1 MSAPPGSRI
10 PLTGRTGGGPEQSA
24 WAARPISER
33 LKVMRRLRHLMVD
46 SAGALANEIAVPGH
60 NRREVI
66 LSEILPL
73 AAAIRFLER
82 EAAGL
87 LKDRHSGIRGR
98 PVWLGRVKAIT
109 RREPYGIIGIIGAS
123 NYPLLLAGVQ
133 TVQALAAGNAVL
145 LKPGAGGSKAAEALQ
160 NLLTKAGLPDGMLK
174 VLPDTV
180 AAGAEL
186 TDGRCHK
193 LMFTGSFT
201 TGCKV
206 LASLAR
212 HAIPAVV
219 ELSGCDAVFVRE
231 DADLSLVV
239 RALVFGLDLNESCTC
254 IAPRR
259 ILVARPLVVTLAAA
273 LKAAVVTRPASA
285 REEALLRP
293 ICENAAANGAALLAG
308 GPQSDGGFHVPC
320 LLTGVRP
327 DMAAAAADV
336 FAPLLSLISTE
347 DDEAALA
354 ANARCAYALGAS
366 VFSANVDAAQRL
378 ADKIP
383 AGSVCIN
390 DLIAPT
396 ADPRTPFGGR
406 GHSGFGVTRG
416 AEGLLEMTTLKVIH
430 RRLGR
435 FLPHHDP
442 PRDGDDDFFLDMLVA
457 GHAPRFRARIAALVR
472 MIRSPIARRPPST
485 PDRQS

>member
-1 MSAPPGSRI
+1 MSAPPGSRS
-10 PLTGRTGGGPEQSA
+10 PVAGRTGGGPEQAA
-24 WAARPISER
+24 WAARSVSER
-33 LKVMRRLRHLMVD
+33 LKVLRRLRHLMVE
-46 SAGALANEIAVPGH
+46 SAGALADKIAVPGH

-82 EAAGL
+82 EGVRL

-98 PVWLGRVKAIT
+98 PMWLGRVKAT
-109 RREPYGIIGIIGAS
+109 ARREPYGTIGIIGAS

-145 LKPGAGGSKAAEALQ
+145 LKPGGGGSMAAQALQ
-160 NLLTKAGLPDGMLK
+160 NLLTKAGLPDGLLT

-186 TDGRCHK
+186 ADGGCHK
-193 LMFTGSFT
+193 LIFTGSFT

-206 LASLAR
+206 LASLAT

-259 ILVARPLVVTLAAA
+259 ILVARPLVETLAAA
-273 LKAAVVTRPASA
+273 LKAAVITRPASA
-285 REEALLRP
+285 REEAVLRP
-293 ICENAAANGAALLAG
+293 IFENAAANGAALLAG
-308 GPQSDGGFHVPC
+308 GPQADGGFHVPC

-327 DMAAAAADV
+327 DMEAAAADV
-336 FAPLLSLISTE
+336 FAPLLSLISVE
-347 DDEAALA
+347 GDEAALA
-354 ANARCAYALGAS
+354 ANARCPYALGAS

-378 ADKIP
+378 ADRIP

-430 RRLGR
+430 RRHGR
-435 FLPHHDP
+435 FLPHLDP
-442 PRDGDDDFFLDMLVA
+442 PRAGDDVFFLDMLAA
-457 GHAPRFRARIAALVR
+457 GHAAGIRARMAAFFR
-472 MIRSPIARRPPST
+472 MMRSLIARRPSSA